1 MLHTGRLFFNMN
13 SGCKNVVP
21 VTKYGFLQAVFAQNV
36 YVKNIIGKNGVAF
49 ATVSK
54 KTLPTELNNYN
65 GNRKSLERFL
75 SARSL
80 EIFEALKENS
90 DIEDN
95 RAVFY

>member
-1 MLHTGRLFFNMN
+1 MAVSNA
-13 SGCKNVVP
+13 SP
-21 VTKYGFLQAVFAQNV
+21 VFAGVGRFTDIAGVVTALDENV
-36 YVKNIIGKNGVAF
+36 LTKNIIGKNGVAF